1 MLICDKLIFIELQ
14 KTGSTHIK
22 QLLRELVGG
31 KNDGKH
37 NTPDERLLKSGK
49 PFIGSVRNPWLWYL
63 SLWSYGCQQ
72 KGELYQR
79 LTNEKRWKRL
89 RSKAESR
96 RAREATEGVDH
107 DDGDDDDDTTDDA
120 VADKRKL
127 PADWGPERAKNFWYA
142 DPDNP
147 EAFRQWMHAI
157 LGRRALRHMLMA
169 GYGKSPIGKAGG
181 LMTYRYF
188 NLFVEG
194 ADEAGPLTN
203 NLLSLKTLDNEKCI
217 VSHFIRNETLATD
230 FIETVQACGVQL
242 TDEQREKILSARKVN
257 TSTRP
262 HGPDYYYDEA
272 TLRLVAR
279 RERFIIDKFGYRDA
293 RPQLPGEEAAPAK
306 KAKREKGERREKR
319 VKGEKAEKA
328 GGREA
333 RSAPPNGRASRRKN
347 ALAA

>member
-22 QLLRELVGG
+22 QLLRETVGG

-37 NTPDERLLKSGK
+37 NTPDERLLNSGK
-49 PFIGSVRNPWLWYL
+49 AFIGSVRNPWLWYL

-72 KGELYQR
+72 KGELFQR
-79 LTNEKRWKRL
+79 LTQEKRWKRL
-89 RSKAESR
+89 RSKTEAR
-96 RAREATEGVDH
+96 RAREAAQAAGAADYE
-107 DDGDDDDDTTDDA
+107 GDDDDADDSA
-120 VADKRKL
+120 EKRRL
-127 PADWGPERAKNFWYA
+127 PAEWGAERAKDFWYA

-147 EAFRQWMHAI
+147 EAFREWMHAI
-157 LGRRALRHMLMA
+157 LGRRSLRQMMMA

-188 NLFVEG
+188 SLFVKG
-194 ADEAGPLTN
+194 AEEIDTAM
-203 NLLSLKTLDNEKCI
+203 NLQSLKALDKSQCI

-230 FIETVQACGVQL
+230 FIDAVQACGIAL
-242 TDEQREKILSARKVN
+242 TDEQREKILTARKVN

-272 TLRLVAR
+272 TLKLVAR
-279 RERFIIDKFGYRDA
+279 RERFIIDKFGYRET
-293 RPQLPGEEAAPAK
+293 RPRLPGEAAEPAEKPAK
-306 KAKREKGERREKR
+306 AKGEHANGQAKRNK
-319 VKGEKAEKA
+319 
-328 GGREA
+328 
-333 RSAPPNGRASRRKN
+333 